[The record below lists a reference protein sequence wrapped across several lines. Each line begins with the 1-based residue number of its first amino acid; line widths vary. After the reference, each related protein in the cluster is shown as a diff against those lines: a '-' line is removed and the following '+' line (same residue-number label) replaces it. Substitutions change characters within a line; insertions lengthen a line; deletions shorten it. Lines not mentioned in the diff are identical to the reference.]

1 MGAFSDATLQLINQQ
16 LQRRNDLLKAFAI
29 KYKKTTWDG
38 IQEQVKTGRASDYW
52 NIGDLLTCNYTA
64 TNGTAYEMPWAV
76 AGFRDVYWQNDD
88 VPHPGMILQ
97 SVYGTPE
104 SVQFDAPEDW
114 VVDSATEPT
123 ALEGWYYWGVTGNTY
138 TALNLSE
145 GDTIPFG
152 DYSSVHKCGINNLD
166 VLRYGYNRYRD
177 CGQRQWLES
186 AAPAGEWWQS
196 THLGD
201 KAPSQLAQ
209 INGFQRGLDADF
221 LAVINPVKIQVATNT
236 VTDGGVTDV
245 MYDRFW
251 LPSVEEVYGV
261 PQAAGVEGNYFPYWK
276 EKTGLSAPSNGN
288 NNGRIIYGLE
298 NHSAAQYV
306 RLRSASR
313 GSANSAWYVSTTGS
327 LNSNGAATLA
337 YRAAPACV
345 IS

>member
-38 IQEQVKTGRASDYW
+38 IQEQVKTGRAADYW

-64 TNGTAYEMPWAV
+64 TNGTVYEMPWAV
-76 AGFRDVYWQNDD
+76 AGFRDVYWPDDD

-104 SVQFDAPEDW
+104 AVQFDAPEDW
-114 VVDSATEPT
+114 VVDSATEQT
-123 ALEGWYYWGVTGNTY
+123 ALDGWYYWGVSGSTY

-145 GDTIPFG
+145 GDAIPFG
-152 DYSSVHKCGINNLD
+152 DYTSIHKCGINNLD

-201 KAPSQLAQ
+201 KAPSQLSQ

-261 PQAAGVEGNYFPYWK
+261 PQAAGIEGEYFPYWK
-276 EKTGLSAPSNGN
+276 DKTGLAAPGN
-288 NNGRIIYGLE
+288 AANSGRIIYGLE
-298 NHSAAQYV
+298 NHNSAQNA
-306 RLRSASR
+306 RLRSAGR
-313 GSANSAWYVSTTGS
+313 GGANVAWNVYTTGNLGS
-327 LNSNGAATLA
+327 SSTAIYAF
-337 YRAAPACV
+337 RAAPACV